1 MSSRPPELPAIP
13 PEAPRAFAVGCLG
26 LALLVLAVAAVLRAR
41 GIVIEAES
49 DEGLGPLV
57 TPIVFA
63 LGCTAIAARPRQWA
77 FRGALQG
84 RALPAGFIDILR
96 AVILGCG
103 AIVPAVTAMTTT
115 SWLPFAA
122 AAVPLA
128 ALAMVFRGKRGAS

>member
-1 MSSRPPELPAIP
+1 M
-13 PEAPRAFAVGCLG
+13 
-26 LALLVLAVAAVLRAR
+26 LVLAAAAILRAR
-41 GIVIEAES
+41 GIVIRTES

-96 AVILGCG
+96 AVILGSG

-122 AAVPLA
+122 ALVPLT
-128 ALAMVFRGKRGAS
+128 ALAVLFARKRA